1 MGRRKSDK
9 VGKGKWRDR
18 DRNGKIK
25 EYENRKGNIKQRNQQ
40 KEKYKRKEER
50 MIMKKVRGGE

>member
-1 MGRRKSDK
+1 MERE
-9 VGKGKWRDR
+9 R
-18 DRNGKIK
+18 DRNGIIK
-25 EYENRKGNIKQRNQQ
+25 EIENRKGNIKQRNQK